1 VDVSAS
7 RPTPLF
13 IQPGDFMD
21 GYSTYS
27 LYQAIKLHFTSESY
41 NFFQYDG
48 KTRVSIDAFQKRR
61 DKFLFHRLARKY
73 RDDEMVP
80 FLVANFVHSDN
91 NWTKSLL
98 EEQAEETY
106 RDWKR
111 TTDSMSKVYTEDLQ
125 KICPDPKE
133 FNNLFK
139 VEDGQFPPLLNL
151 LMQKEVTI
159 ETMVILNNI
168 FDFIRIWDK
177 KISDDIIYPKVS
189 RKVRKYG
196 AFLAVNVDKY
206 KLLTKETLLAQQNTI

>member
-1 VDVSAS
+1 
-7 RPTPLF
+7 LN
-13 IQPGDFMD
+13 
-21 GYSTYS
+21 GYDLYCT
-27 LYQAIKLHFTSESY
+27 YQAIKLHFTSESY
-41 NFFQYDG
+41 NFFHYDG

-80 FLVANFVHSDN
+80 FLVANFVHSDD

-98 EEQAEETY
+98 EDEAEETY
-106 RDWKR
+106 KDWKR
-111 TTDSMSKVYTEDLQ
+111 TTDSMSKIYVEDLQ
-125 KICPDPKE
+125 KIATKE
-133 FNNLFK
+133 TFNDLFK
-139 VEDGQFPPLLNL
+139 VEDGQFPKLLVTFL
-151 LMQKEVTI
+151 QKDVTI

-189 RKVRKYG
+189 RKIRKYG

-206 KLLTKETLLAQQNTI
+206 KILTKETLLCD

>member
-1 VDVSAS
+1 
-7 RPTPLF
+7 
-13 IQPGDFMD
+13 MN
-21 GYSTYS
+21 GYDLYG
-27 LYQAIKLHFTSESY
+27 LYQAIKLHFNSEQY

-73 RDDEMVP
+73 RDEEMVP
-80 FLVANFVHSDN
+80 FLVANFVHSDD

-98 EEQAEETY
+98 EEEAEETY

-111 TTDSMSKVYTEDLQ
+111 RTDSMSKIYEEDLR
-125 KICPDPKE
+125 KICPEPKE
-133 FNNLFK
+133 FNQLFEVK
-139 VEDGQFPPLLNL
+139 DGQFPLLLNL
-151 LMQKEVTI
+151 FLQKEVTI

-168 FDFIRIWDK
+168 FNFIRIWDK

-189 RKVRKYG
+189 RKIRKYG

-206 KLLTKETLLAQQNTI
+206 KLLTKKVLLGDEIAI

>member
-1 VDVSAS
+1 MN
-7 RPTPLF
+7 
-13 IQPGDFMD
+13 G
-21 GYSTYS
+21 
-27 LYQAIKLHFTSESY
+27 Y

-80 FLVANFVHSDN
+80 FLVANFVHSDD

-98 EEQAEETY
+98 EDEAEETY

-125 KICPDPKE
+125 KIATKDN
-133 FNNLFK
+133 FNDLFK
-139 VEDGQFPPLLNL
+139 VEDGQHPKLLVL
-151 LMQKEVTI
+151 FMQKEVTM

-168 FDFIRIWDK
+168 FNFVKIWDK
-177 KISDDIIYPKVS
+177 KITDDIIYPKIS
-189 RKVRKYG
+189 RKIRKYG
-196 AFLAVNVDKY
+196 AFLSVNVDKY
-206 KLLTKETLLAQQNTI
+206 KLLTKETLLAG

>member
-1 VDVSAS
+1 
-7 RPTPLF
+7 
-13 IQPGDFMD
+13 MN
-21 GYSTYS
+21 GYDLYCT
-27 LYQAIKLHFTSESY
+27 YQAIKLHFSSESY

-91 NWTKSLL
+91 SWTKSLL
-98 EEQAEETY
+98 EDEAEETY

-125 KICPDPKE
+125 KIATKDN
-133 FNNLFK
+133 FNDLFK
-139 VEDGQFPPLLNL
+139 VEDGQHPKLLVL
-151 LMQKEVTI
+151 FMQKEVTM

-168 FDFIRIWDK
+168 FNFVKIWDK
-177 KISDDIIYPKVS
+177 KITDDIIYPKIS
-189 RKVRKYG
+189 RKIRKYG
-196 AFLAVNVDKY
+196 AFLSVNVDKY
-206 KLLTKETLLAQQNTI
+206 KLLTKETLLAG

>member
-1 VDVSAS
+1 
-7 RPTPLF
+7 
-13 IQPGDFMD
+13 MN
-21 GYSTYS
+21 GYDLYCT
-27 LYQAIKLHFTSESY
+27 YQAIKLHFTSESY
-41 NFFQYDG
+41 NFFHYDG

-80 FLVANFVHSDN
+80 FLVANFVHSDG

-98 EEQAEETY
+98 EDEAEETY

-111 TTDSMSKVYTEDLQ
+111 TTDSMSKIYVEDLQ
-125 KICPDPKE
+125 KIATKE
-133 FNNLFK
+133 TFNDLFK
-139 VEDGQFPPLLNL
+139 VEDGQFPKLLVTFL
-151 LMQKEVTI
+151 QKDVTI

-189 RKVRKYG
+189 RKIRKYG
-196 AFLAVNVDKY
+196 SFLNVNVDKY
-206 KLLTKETLLAQQNTI
+206 KILTKETLLAD

>member
-1 VDVSAS
+1 
-7 RPTPLF
+7 
-13 IQPGDFMD
+13 MN
-21 GYSTYS
+21 GYDLYCT
-27 LYQAIKLHFTSESY
+27 YQAIKLHFSTEQY
-41 NFFQYDG
+41 NFFHYDG

-80 FLVANFVHSDN
+80 FLVANFVHSDD

-98 EEQAEETY
+98 EEEAEQTY
-106 RDWKR
+106 REWKR
-111 TTDSMSKVYTEDLQ
+111 RTDSMSKVYTEDLQ
-125 KICPDPKE
+125 KIATKE
-133 FNNLFK
+133 TFNDLFK
-139 VEDGQFPPLLNL
+139 VEDGQFPKLLVAFL
-151 LMQKEVTI
+151 QKDVTI

-189 RKVRKYG
+189 RKIRKYG

-206 KLLTKETLLAQQNTI
+206 KILTKETLLCD

>member
-1 VDVSAS
+1 
-7 RPTPLF
+7 
-13 IQPGDFMD
+13 MN
-21 GYSTYS
+21 GYDLYCI
-27 LYQAIKLHFTSESY
+27 YQAIKLHFTSEGY

-80 FLVANFVHSDN
+80 FLVSNFVHSDD

-98 EEQAEETY
+98 EEEAESTY
-106 RDWKR
+106 REWKR
-111 TTDSMSKVYTEDLQ
+111 KTDSMSKIYVEDLE
-125 KICPDPKE
+125 KIASKDN
-133 FNNLFK
+133 FNELFK
-139 VEDGQFPPLLNL
+139 VEDGQFPKLLTVFLQND
-151 LMQKEVTI
+151 VTI

-189 RKVRKYG
+189 RRIRKYG
-196 AFLAVNVDKY
+196 SFLNVNVDKY
-206 KLLTKETLLAQQNTI
+206 KNLTKETLLGDRNDI

>member
-1 VDVSAS
+1 
-7 RPTPLF
+7 
-13 IQPGDFMD
+13 MN
-21 GYSTYS
+21 GYDLYG
-27 LYQAIKLHFTSESY
+27 LYQAIKLHFTSENY

-80 FLVANFVHSDN
+80 FLVANFVSSDN

-98 EEQAEETY
+98 EEEAEQTY

-111 TTDSMSKVYTEDLQ
+111 RTDSMSKLYVEDLQ
-125 KICPDPKE
+125 KLCPDSKQ
-133 FNNLFK
+133 FNDLFK
-139 VEDGQFPPLLNL
+139 VENGQFPKLLNL
-151 LMQKEVTI
+151 FLQKEVNI
-159 ETMVILNNI
+159 ETLVILNNI
-168 FDFIRIWDK
+168 FNFIRIWDK

-206 KLLTKETLLAQQNTI
+206 KLLTKETLLGDDCNI

>member
-1 VDVSAS
+1 
-7 RPTPLF
+7 
-13 IQPGDFMD
+13 MN
-21 GYSTYS
+21 GYDLYCT
-27 LYQAIKLHFTSESY
+27 YQAIKLHFSSEQY
-41 NFFQYDG
+41 NFFHYDG

-80 FLVANFVHSDN
+80 FLVANFVHSDD

-98 EEQAEETY
+98 EDQAEETY

-125 KICPDPKE
+125 KIATKE
-133 FNNLFK
+133 TFNELFK
-139 VEDGQFPPLLNL
+139 VDDGQFPKLLVL
-151 LMQKEVTI
+151 FMQNEVTI

-189 RKVRKYG
+189 RKIRKYG
-196 AFLAVNVDKY
+196 SFLNVNVDKY
-206 KLLTKETLLAQQNTI
+206 KILTKETLLAD

>member
-1 VDVSAS
+1 
-7 RPTPLF
+7 
-13 IQPGDFMD
+13 MN
-21 GYSTYS
+21 GYDLYCT
-27 LYQAIKLHFTSESY
+27 YQAIKLHFSSEQY

-73 RDDEMVP
+73 RDEEMVP
-80 FLVANFVHSDN
+80 FLVANFIHSDD

-98 EEQAEETY
+98 EEEAEQAY

-111 TTDSMSKVYTEDLQ
+111 RTDAMSKVYADDLQ
-125 KICPDPKE
+125 KIANKDN
-133 FNNLFK
+133 FNDLFK
-139 VEDGQFPPLLNL
+139 VEDGQFPKLLVL
-151 LMQKEVTI
+151 FMQNDVTL

-189 RKVRKYG
+189 RKIRKYG
-196 AFLAVNVDKY
+196 SFLNVNVDKY
-206 KLLTKETLLAQQNTI
+206 KSLTKETLLGDENTI